1 MCDNV
6 LILFSYWQIVYTIL
20 HVVLCSVIF
29 SEELLRNIVT
39 DISLNMFC
47 TLLLALII
55 LAADTA
61 VAN

>member
-1 MCDNV
+1 M
-6 LILFSYWQIVYTIL
+6 YTK

-61 VAN
+61 VAD

>member
-1 MCDNV
+1 
-6 LILFSYWQIVYTIL
+6 VYTIL

-61 VAN
+61 VANLYYNATLMM